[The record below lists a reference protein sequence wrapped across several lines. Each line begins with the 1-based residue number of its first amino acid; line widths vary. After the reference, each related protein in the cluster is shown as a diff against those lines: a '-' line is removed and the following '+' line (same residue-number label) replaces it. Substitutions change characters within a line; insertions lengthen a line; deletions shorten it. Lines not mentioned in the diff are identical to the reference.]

1 MAYLETEI
9 RAGAPH
15 AVSAP
20 VDGDQA
26 WADYMNS
33 ARSKVFRYAQHEV
46 IFFEG
51 DIADRVFEIVEGAV
65 MLYKLL
71 PDGRRQVVEML
82 GPESLFGMPAH
93 GIYDCAAE
101 TLVPTV
107 VRTARRRDVEEENG
121 LQRHI
126 TRCLLSQM
134 ETLHDHAVL
143 LGRKSALERVAT
155 FLMRYVPSRGGLGC
169 MGPASTDSDEETV
182 RLTMTRQEI
191 ADYLG
196 LTIETVSRV
205 ISDMK
210 RRGLIQV
217 ERTDQIRMMNVCGIC
232 HLTGAH

>member
-1 MAYLETEI
+1 MAYLHGEI
-9 RAGAPH
+9 GTGSRNPASSAG
-15 AVSAP
+15 
-20 VDGDQA
+20 DRERA

-33 ARSKVFRYAQHEV
+33 DKAKVQRHAQHEV
-46 IFFEG
+46 IFYEG
-51 DIADRVFEIVEGAV
+51 DIADRIFEIEDGTV

-82 GPESLFGMPAH
+82 GPNDLFGFPAH

-107 VRTARRRDVEEENG
+107 VRAVRRRDVEEAAD
-121 LQRHI
+121 LQGHI
-126 TRCLLSQM
+126 TRCLLSQV
-134 ETLHDHAVL
+134 ETLHDHAML
-143 LGRKSALERVAT
+143 LGRKSANERVAT
-155 FLMRYVPSRGGLGC
+155 FLMRFVPNRGGLGC
-169 MGPASTDSDEETV
+169 VGPSKTDSDEQVV

-210 RRGLIQV
+210 RRGLIQI
-217 ERTDQIRMMNVCGIC
+217 ERTDRIRIMNICGIC